1 MSKEPRAQGAQGGQ
15 GAGILLLALL
25 AFALVGL
32 PGNAPEGPRTQ
43 GPKSPKGSKGHGVVT
58 YHIMRFWGLKPQA
71 SREILEHEAHR
82 AARKHGISPR
92 LFKALVKVESAWNP
106 KAISRVGA
114 RGLSQIMPANARR
127 CGLPH
132 PDALWD
138 ATTNLSCGAR
148 ILSEELETHGG
159 DLQKALQAYNGGP
172 RCINR
177 CKESIQYAK
186 SVLSLAGQG

>member
-1 MSKEPRAQGAQGGQ
+1 MSTEPKPQGGQ

-25 AFALVGL
+25 AFAFVGF
-32 PGNAPEGPRTQ
+32 PGNAPGGPHTQ
-43 GPKSPKGSKGHGVVT
+43 GSKGPKGQKSSGVVT
-58 YHIMRFWGLKPQA
+58 YHIMRFWGFKPHP
-71 SREILEHEAHR
+71 SRAVLEHEAQR
-82 AARKHGISPR
+82 AARKHGLNPR

-114 RGLSQIMPANARR
+114 RGLSQIMPFNARR

-138 ATTNLSCGAR
+138 ATTNLTCGAR
-148 ILSEELETHGG
+148 ILSEELEAHGG

-186 SVLSLAGQG
+186 SVLSIAGRG

>member
-1 MSKEPRAQGAQGGQ
+1 MSKEPKPQRAKRGQ

-25 AFALVGL
+25 AFALVGF
-32 PGNAPEGPRTQ
+32 PGKNSEGPRAQ
-43 GPKSPKGSKGHGVVT
+43 SPKSLKGSQGHGVVT
-58 YHIMRFWGLKPQA
+58 YHILRFWGLKPHA
-71 SREILEHEAHR
+71 SRAVLEHEAQR
-82 AARKHGISPR
+82 AAKKHGLNPR
-92 LFKALVKVESAWNP
+92 LFKALVRVESAWNP

-138 ATTNLSCGAR
+138 VTTNLSCGAR

-186 SVLSLAGQG
+186 SVLSLASQG